1 MRGRTTKLVLA
12 LFAAGALSFLA
23 GLIFMETV
31 GAIPCEG
38 EGLAC
43 NIDAAVGCYGVLIFA
58 VLGSTIY
65 GVTLLVA
72 PNRTAVVGAL
82 GVLLVPILGFYL
94 LAMSDNRRYI
104 GFDTYKSLRTFLAM
118 AAPPALTVIVQW
130 LILRIAVRPMTSA
143 GSIPSGVTLPR
154 SNMSEN
160 DTIPFPTE

>member
-43 NIDAAVGCYGVLIFA
+43 NIDAAVG
-58 VLGSTIY
+58 GS
-65 GVTLLVA
+65 
-72 PNRTAVVGAL
+72 GAAAA
-82 GVLLVPILGFYL
+82 GG
-94 LAMSDNRRYI
+94 
-104 GFDTYKSLRTFLAM
+104 LAM

-130 LILRIAVRPMTSA
+130 LIFRIAVQPMTSA

>member
-43 NIDAAVGCYGVLIFA
+43 NIDAAVGGYGVLIFA
-58 VLGSTIY
+58 VLGPTIY

-82 GVLLVPILGFYL
+82 GVLLCRSS
-94 LAMSDNRRYI
+94 ASTCSRC
-104 GFDTYKSLRTFLAM
+104 RTTGA
-118 AAPPALTVIVQW
+118 I
-130 LILRIAVRPMTSA
+130 SA
-143 GSIPSGVTLPR
+143 SIPIRACALFSRWRPR
-154 SNMSEN
+154 RL
-160 DTIPFPTE
+160 

>member
-1 MRGRTTKLVLA
+1 M
-12 LFAAGALSFLA
+12 
-23 GLIFMETV
+23 
-31 GAIPCEG
+31 
-38 EGLAC
+38 
-43 NIDAAVGCYGVLIFA
+43 LIFA
-58 VLGSTIY
+58 VLGPTID

-94 LAMSDNRRYI
+94 LAMSDNWRYI

-130 LILRIAVRPMTSA
+130 LIFRIAVQPMTSA
-143 GSIPSGVTLPR
+143 GSIPSGVTLAR
-154 SNMSEN
+154 SNMCEN